1 MSKFKKGDKVFIQYD
16 LNAAEKDGEGQ
27 SSVYWGTGIYTEVD
41 KYYTDSYVCLVAT
54 MSYNEDLG
62 YYNAEVSAGIFPA
75 ECVSKY
81 EEN

>member
-1 MSKFKKGDKVFIQYD
+1 MIKFKKGDKVFIRYD
-16 LNAAEKDGEGQ
+16 LDAAKKDGEDQ
-27 SSVYWGTGIYTEVD
+27 SSVYCGTGIYTGVD
-41 KYYTDSYVCLVAT
+41 DYYTDSYVCLVANLLCN
-54 MSYNEDLG
+54 SDLE